1 MITLCLAKNPLT
13 LVFWMGIAINVCKII
28 GTSSPFL
35 LQNRLIFKRNFG
47 FWKLVDFIA
56 SCFTTAATHAT
67 SQIGQH
73 TQTIGPAS
81 EVFHP
86 QGCFDFAQYA
96 ASSRYSGYLKEFS
109 SINFH
114 LQSSA

>member
-1 MITLCLAKNPLT
+1 MITLGLAKNPLT
-13 LVFWMGIAINVCKII
+13 FILWMGITINVGKII
-28 GTSSPFL
+28 STSPPLFL
-35 LQNRLIFKRNFG
+35 QHRLILKRD
-47 FWKLVDFIA
+47 FWLRKLVNFVA
-56 SCFTTAATHAT
+56 GRFATAAPHTT

-73 TQTIGPAS
+73 TQAIGPAS

-86 QGCFDFAQYA
+86 QSIFDFAQYA
-96 ASSRYSGYLKEFS
+96 ASPCYSGYFKEFS